1 MLRKYNCGTMDIQ
14 WPSRLRQW
22 KNTRQ
27 DAQKVR
33 PARPQRVKTRDV
45 PSGYVEGLN
54 NARTMLADFFSILLA
69 CCHNDGPSRIIHP
82 GYHV

>member
-33 PARPQRVKTRDV
+33 PARPQ
-45 PSGYVEGLN
+45 
-54 NARTMLADFFSILLA
+54 LLM
-69 CCHNDGPSRIIHP
+69 
-82 GYHV
+82 